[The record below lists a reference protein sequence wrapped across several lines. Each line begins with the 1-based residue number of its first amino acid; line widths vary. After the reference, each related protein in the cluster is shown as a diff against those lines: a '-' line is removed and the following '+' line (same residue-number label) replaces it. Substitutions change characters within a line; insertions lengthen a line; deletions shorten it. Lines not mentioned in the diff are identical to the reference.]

1 MAQRTGGSMSKK
13 TRKAQLRYAVATIAR
28 HDRIILLRRI
38 ELDAL
43 TEAIKGIHTLLS
55 KLPEAAWSK

>member
-1 MAQRTGGSMSKK
+1 MSKK
-13 TRKAQLRYAVATIAR
+13 TRKAQLRSALAAIAR

-43 TEAIKGIHTLLS
+43 TEAVKQIHTLLS
-55 KLPEAAWSK
+55 KLPESAWLK